1 MLRAIIFDVD
11 GTLADTESA
20 HREAFNEAFSEADL
34 SWHWDEDLYTKLL
47 DVSGGKERIQH
58 FWYGLDPDAASSR
71 SGVEAIAS
79 LHAAKTRIYDAKVSG
94 GRLSL
99 RPGIL
104 RLIHEATHQRVP
116 LAIATTTTPANIDA
130 LLRTP
135 LGANWRDYFAAIA
148 DAATA
153 PRKKPDAQAY
163 QQVLQTLDLPGADC
177 LALEDS
183 QNGLRAARDA
193 AIPAIITPTT
203 FTRLQDF
210 GDALLVLPHLGDPE
224 QPMTQWI
231 AGLSHRWVDIAALR
245 SWHDGML
252 FESA

>member
-1 MLRAIIFDVD
+1 MLGAIIFDVD

-20 HREAFNEAFSEADL
+20 HREAFNEAFSEANL
-34 SWHWDEDLYTKLL
+34 PWHWDEDLYTKLL
-47 DVSGGKERIQH
+47 EVSGGKERIQH
-58 FWYGLDPDAASSR
+58 FWRGLDPDAALSR
-71 SGVEAIAS
+71 TGVNTIAR
-79 LHAAKTRIYDAKVSG
+79 LHVNKTRIYDAKVSG
-94 GRLSL
+94 GRLPL
-99 RPGIL
+99 RPGVL
-104 RLIHEATHQRVP
+104 RLINEATEQRIPV
-116 LAIATTTTPANIDA
+116 AIATTTTPANIDA

-135 LGANWRDYFAAIA
+135 LGTGWRDYFTAIA

-153 PRKKPDAQAY
+153 PRKKPDPQAY
-163 QQVLQTLDLPGADC
+163 EQVLQSLNLAASDC

-183 QNGLRAARDA
+183 QNGLLAARAAS
-193 AIPAIITPTT
+193 IPVIITPTA

-210 GDALLVLPHLGDPE
+210 SNALLVLPHLGDPD

-231 AGLSHRWVDIAALR
+231 AGLTQRWVDLAALR

>member
-20 HREAFNEAFSEADL
+20 HREAFNEAFSEASL
-34 SWHWDEDLYTKLL
+34 PWHWDEDLYTKLL
-47 DVSGGKERIQH
+47 DVSGGKERIEH
-58 FWYGLDPDAASSR
+58 FWRGLDADAATSR
-71 SGVEAIAS
+71 SAGDSIAR
-79 LHAAKTRIYDAKVSG
+79 LHASKTRIYDAKVSG
-94 GRLSL
+94 GRLPL
-99 RPGIL
+99 RPGVL
-104 RLIHEATHQRVP
+104 RLIHEATQQRIP
-116 LAIATTTTPANIDA
+116 IAIATTTTPANIDA

-135 LGANWRDYFAAIA
+135 LGVGWRNYFAAIA

-153 PRKKPDAQAY
+153 PRKKPDPQAY
-163 QQVLQTLDLPGADC
+163 EQVLQTLNLPAADC

-183 QNGLRAARDA
+183 QNGLRAARA
-193 AIPAIITPTT
+193 AGIPAIITPTA
-203 FTRLQDF
+203 FTRMQDF
-210 GDALLVLPHLGDPE
+210 DDALLVLPHLGDPE

-245 SWHDGML
+245 IWHDGML

>member
-20 HREAFNEAFSEADL
+20 HREAFNEAFAEANL
-34 SWHWDEDLYTKLL
+34 PWQWDEDLYTNLL
-47 DVSGGKERIQH
+47 EVSGGKERIQH
-58 FWYGLDPDAASSR
+58 FWRGLDPDAAMSR
-71 SGVEAIAS
+71 SGGETIAR
-79 LHAAKTRIYDAKVSG
+79 LHASKTRIYDAKVSG
-94 GRLSL
+94 GRLPL
-99 RPGIL
+99 RPGVL
-104 RLIHEATHQRVP
+104 RLINEATQQRIP
-116 LAIATTTTPANIDA
+116 IAIATTTTPANIDA

-135 LGANWRDYFAAIA
+135 LGAGWRDYFAAIA

-153 PRKKPDAQAY
+153 PRKKPDPQAY
-163 QQVLQTLDLPGADC
+163 EQVLQSLNLSAADC

-183 QNGLRAARDA
+183 QNGLRAARAA
-193 AIPAIITPTT
+193 AIPAIITPTA
-203 FTRLQDF
+203 FTRMQDF
-210 GDALLVLPHLGDPE
+210 GDAFLVLPHLGDPE

-231 AGLSHRWVDIAALR
+231 AGLSQRWVDIAALR

>member
-1 MLRAIIFDVD
+1 MLRALIFDVD

-20 HREAFNEAFSEADL
+20 HREAFNEAFSEANL
-34 SWHWDEDLYTKLL
+34 SWQWDEDLYTKLL
-47 DVSGGKERIQH
+47 EVSGGKERIRY
-58 FWYGLDPDAASSR
+58 FWRGLDPDAAMSR
-71 SGVEAIAS
+71 HGGDTIAR
-79 LHAAKTRIYDAKVSG
+79 LHTSKTRIYDAKVSG
-94 GRLSL
+94 GRLPL
-99 RPGIL
+99 RAGVL
-104 RLIHEATHQRVP
+104 RLVHEATQHRIP
-116 LAIATTTTPANIDA
+116 IAIATTTTPANIDA

-135 LGANWRDYFAAIA
+135 LGSGWRDYFAAIA

-153 PRKKPDAQAY
+153 PRKKPDPQAY
-163 QQVLQTLDLPGADC
+163 GQVVLSLHLPAADC

-183 QNGLRAARDA
+183 QNGLRAARA
-193 AIPAIITPTT
+193 AGIPTIVTPTAY
-203 FTRLQDF
+203 TRMQDF

-231 AGLSHRWVDIAALR
+231 AGLSHRWVDLAALR